1 MNYCTPPEIAQHCME
16 AQVTRATMPAGKLFI
31 LGILAGCFIAFG
43 AEGSTMATHDLTAL
57 GAGWQRFITGSV
69 FSVGL
74 MYVVI
79 CGAELF
85 TGNVLMLTALFAGR
99 INLTAVLRNW
109 TIVLT
114 GNMVGAVL
122 IAWIMYMTGL
132 FKFNNHLLGA
142 AALAIAVAKVNLTWT
157 EIFFRAILCNWLVGL
172 AVWMSF
178 SSKDIISKVATCYI
192 PIMTFV
198 MSGFEHSIAN
208 MYYLP
213 AGLLAKTVP
222 AVVEA
227 SNLGDKV
234 ATLTMESMIMANWIP
249 AILGNIVGLGLF
261 VATFYW
267 YSYLRNRVGEAGHG
281 ASAPAAVTKK

>member
-1 MNYCTPPEIAQHCME
+1 MNYCTPPEIAQNCME
-16 AQVTRATMPAGKLFI
+16 AQVKRATMSTGKLFI

-43 AEGSTMATHDLTAL
+43 AEGSTMAAHDLTSL

-99 INLTAVLRNW
+99 ISLLAVLRNW
-109 TIVLT
+109 TIVLI

-122 IAWIMYMTGL
+122 IAWLMHMTGL
-132 FKFNNHLLGA
+132 FKFNNNLLGA
-142 AALAIAVAKVNLTWT
+142 SAVAIAVTKVNLTWT
-157 EIFFRAILCNWLVGL
+157 EVFFRAILCNWLVGL

-213 AGLLAKTVP
+213 AGLFAKTLP

-227 SNLGDKV
+227 SNLGAKV
-234 ATLTMESMIMANWIP
+234 DTLTIESMVVANWIP
-249 AILGNIVGLGLF
+249 AVLGNIVGLGLF
-261 VATFYW
+261 VAAFYW
-267 YSYLRNRVGEAGHG
+267 YSYLRNPASDAGNC
-281 ASAPAAVTKK
+281 ASAPTTAVKK

>member
-1 MNYCTPPEIAQHCME
+1 MNYCTPPEIAQNCME
-16 AQVTRATMPAGKLFI
+16 AQVKRATMPAGKLFI

-43 AEGSTMATHDLTAL
+43 AEGSTMAAHDLTSL

-85 TGNVLMLTALFAGR
+85 TGNILMLTALFVGR
-99 INLTAVLRNW
+99 ISVLDVLRNW
-109 TIVLT
+109 TIVLI
-114 GNMVGAVL
+114 GNMVGAVF
-122 IAWIMYMTGL
+122 IAWLMHLTGL
-132 FKFNNHLLGA
+132 FKFNHHLLGA
-142 AALAIAVAKVNLTWT
+142 SALSIAVTKVNLTWT
-157 EIFFRAILCNWLVGL
+157 EVFFRAILCNWLVGL

-213 AGLLAKTVP
+213 AGLFAKTLP

-227 SNLGDKV
+227 SKLGAQAD
-234 ATLTMESMIMANWIP
+234 TLTIESMVMANWIP
-249 AILGNIVGLGLF
+249 AVLGNIVGLGLF
-261 VATFYW
+261 VAAFYW
-267 YSYLRNRVGEAGHG
+267 YSYLRNTTGDAGKC
-281 ASAPAAVTKK
+281 ASAATAAAKK

>member
-31 LGILAGCFIAFG
+31 LSILAGCFIAFG

-99 INLTAVLRNW
+99 INLAAVLRNW

-213 AGLLAKTVP
+213 AGLFAKTVP

-234 ATLTMESMIMANWIP
+234 ATLTMESMVMANWIP

-267 YSYLRNRVGEAGHG
+267 YSYLRNRPGGVEKHTSTPVVA
-281 ASAPAAVTKK
+281 TKQ